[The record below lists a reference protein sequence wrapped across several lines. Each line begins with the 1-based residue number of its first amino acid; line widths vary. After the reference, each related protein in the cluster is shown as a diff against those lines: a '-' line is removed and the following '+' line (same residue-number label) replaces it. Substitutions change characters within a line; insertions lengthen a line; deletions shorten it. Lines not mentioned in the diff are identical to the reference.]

1 MRRGNSP
8 YSAAI
13 TGGGFLFEE
22 TDALLPF
29 LKSPDR
35 EALVKDELVN
45 NRILHI
51 NAEKSRSK
59 AILEIKRRFD
69 AMPPAFWEDY
79 QTMNDDDR
87 RIALLFV
94 ILKTYKVL
102 FDFQINVAIKKWNSV
117 SRTIDLQDL
126 AMEMNE
132 IAAKDEFVDS
142 WSENTK
148 TKVASAYLS
157 MLRKCGMMNR
167 EGNLVQLKPSNADFY
182 IRIGEPWFLEACFLA
197 PYQID
202 KVRQL
207 AASQQT
213 SNQDLGLRSTCSIGE
228 NIKKQMS

>member
-22 TDALLPF
+22 TDALLPL

-69 AMPPAFWEDY
+69 VMPPAFWEDY
-79 QTMNDDDR
+79 PAMNEDDR

-94 ILKTYKVL
+94 ILKTYKIL

-117 SRTIDLQDL
+117 SQTIDLQDL

-142 WSENTK
+142 WSESTK
-148 TKVASAYLS
+148 SKVASAYLS

-197 PYQID
+197 PYQI
-202 KVRQL
+202 
-207 AASQQT
+207 
-213 SNQDLGLRSTCSIGE
+213 E

>member
-22 TDALLPF
+22 TDALLPL

-69 AMPPAFWEDY
+69 VMPPAFWEDY
-79 QTMNDDDR
+79 LAMNEDDR

-94 ILKTYKVL
+94 ILKTYKIL

-142 WSENTK
+142 WSESTK

-182 IRIGEPWFLEACFLA
+182 IRIGELWFLEACFLA

>member
-1 MRRGNSP
+1 MRRGKSP

-22 TDALLPF
+22 TDALLP
-29 LKSPDR
+29 LLQSSERD
-35 EALVKDELVN
+35 ALIKDELVN

-69 AMPPAFWEDY
+69 VMPPAFWEDY
-79 QTMNDDDR
+79 QSMCEEDR

-94 ILKTYKVL
+94 ILKTYKIL
-102 FDFQINVAIKKWNSV
+102 FDFQINVAVKKWNSV
-117 SRTIDLQDL
+117 SRSIDLQDL
-126 AMEMNE
+126 ALEMNE

-142 WSENTK
+142 WSESTK

-167 EGNLVQLKPSNADFY
+167 GGQLVQLWPSNADFY
-182 IRIGEPWFLEACFLA
+182 IRIGELWFLEACFLA
-197 PYQID
+197 RYQI
-202 KVRQL
+202 
-207 AASQQT
+207 
-213 SNQDLGLRSTCSIGE
+213 E
-228 NIKKQMS
+228 NIKKQMP

>member
-1 MRRGNSP
+1 MRKGNSP

-22 TDALLPF
+22 TDALLP
-29 LKSPDR
+29 LLTSPDR
-35 EALVKDELVN
+35 ESLVKDELVN

-59 AILEIKRRFD
+59 AILEIKRRFEV
-69 AMPPAFWEDY
+69 MPPAFWEDY
-79 QTMNDDDR
+79 QSMNEEDR
-87 RIALLFV
+87 KIALLFV
-94 ILKTYKVL
+94 ILKTYKIL

-126 AMEMNE
+126 ALEINE

-142 WSENTK
+142 WSDSTK
-148 TKVASAYLS
+148 SKVASAYLS

-167 EGNLVQLKPSNADFY
+167 ERNLMQLKPSNAEFY
-182 IRIGEPWFLEACFLA
+182 IRIGELWFLEACFLA
-197 PYQID
+197 PYQI
-202 KVRQL
+202 
-207 AASQQT
+207 
-213 SNQDLGLRSTCSIGE
+213 E

>member
-1 MRRGNSP
+1 MKRGNSP

-22 TDALLPF
+22 TDALLPL

-35 EALVKDELVN
+35 DTLIRDELVN

-69 AMPPAFWEDY
+69 VMPPAFWDDY
-79 QTMNDDDR
+79 QSMNDDDR
-87 RIALLFV
+87 KIALFFV
-94 ILKTYKVL
+94 ILKTYKIL

-132 IAAKDEFVDS
+132 ISAKDEFVDS
-142 WSENTK
+142 WSESTK
-148 TKVASAYLS
+148 SKVASAYLS
-157 MLRKCGMMNR
+157 MLRKCGMMDR
-167 EGNLVQLKPSNADFY
+167 EGQLVQLKPTNADFY
-182 IRIGEPWFLEACFLA
+182 IRIGELWFLEACFLA
-197 PYQID
+197 PYQI
-202 KVRQL
+202 
-207 AASQQT
+207 
-213 SNQDLGLRSTCSIGE
+213 E
-228 NIKKQMS
+228 NIKKQMP

>member
-22 TDALLPF
+22 TDALLP
-29 LKSPDR
+29 LLQSPDR
-35 EALVKDELVN
+35 DALIKDELVN

-69 AMPPAFWEDY
+69 VMPPAFWDDY
-79 QTMNDDDR
+79 KSMSEEDR

-94 ILKTYKVL
+94 IMKTYKIL
-102 FDFQINVAIKKWNSV
+102 FDFQVNVAIKKWNSV
-117 SRTIDLQDL
+117 SRTIDLKDL
-126 AMEMNE
+126 AIEMNE

-142 WSENTK
+142 WSESTK

-167 EGNLVQLKPSNADFY
+167 DGQLVQLKPTNADFY
-182 IRIGEPWFLEACFLA
+182 IRIGELWFLEACFLA
-197 PYQID
+197 PYNI
-202 KVRQL
+202 
-207 AASQQT
+207 
-213 SNQDLGLRSTCSIGE
+213 E

>member
-1 MRRGNSP
+1 MKRGNSP

-22 TDALLPF
+22 TDALLPL

-35 EALVKDELVN
+35 DTLIRDELVN

-69 AMPPAFWEDY
+69 VMPPAFWDDY
-79 QTMNDDDR
+79 QSMNDEDR
-87 RIALLFV
+87 KIALFFV
-94 ILKTYKVL
+94 ILKTYKIL
-102 FDFQINVAIKKWNSV
+102 FDFQINVTIKKWNSV

-132 IAAKDEFVDS
+132 ISAKDEFVDS
-142 WSENTK
+142 WSESTK
-148 TKVASAYLS
+148 SKVASAYLS
-157 MLRKCGMMNR
+157 MLRKCGMMDR
-167 EGNLVQLKPSNADFY
+167 EGQLVQLKPTNADFY
-182 IRIGEPWFLEACFLA
+182 IRIGELWFLEACFLA

-202 KVRQL
+202 
-207 AASQQT
+207 
-213 SNQDLGLRSTCSIGE
+213 

>member
-22 TDALLPF
+22 MDALLPL
-29 LKSPDR
+29 LKSPER

-51 NAEKSRSK
+51 NAEKSRSRN
-59 AILEIKRRFD
+59 INEIKRRFD
-69 AMPPAFWEDY
+69 VMPPAFWEDY
-79 QTMNDDDR
+79 QAMIEDDR

-94 ILKTYKVL
+94 ILKTYKIL

-142 WSENTK
+142 WSESTK

>member
-22 TDALLPF
+22 TDALLPL
-29 LKSPDR
+29 LKSPER
-35 EALVKDELVN
+35 NTLVKDELVN

-69 AMPPAFWEDY
+69 VMPPAFWEDY
-79 QTMNDDDR
+79 QAMIEDDR

-94 ILKTYKVL
+94 ILKTYKIL

-142 WSENTK
+142 WSESTK

>member
-22 TDALLPF
+22 TDALLPL
-29 LKSPDR
+29 LKSPER

-69 AMPPAFWEDY
+69 VMPPAFWEDY
-79 QTMNDDDR
+79 QTMNEDDR

-94 ILKTYKVL
+94 ILKTYKIL

-117 SRTIDLQDL
+117 SQTIDLQDL

-142 WSENTK
+142 WSESTK
-148 TKVASAYLS
+148 SKVASAYLS

-167 EGNLVQLKPSNADFY
+167 EGNLVQLKPTNADFY
-182 IRIGEPWFLEACFLA
+182 IRIGELWFLEACFLA
-197 PYQID
+197 PYQI
-202 KVRQL
+202 
-207 AASQQT
+207 
-213 SNQDLGLRSTCSIGE
+213 E

>member
-22 TDALLPF
+22 TDALLSL

-69 AMPPAFWEDY
+69 VMPPAFWEDY
-79 QTMNDDDR
+79 QAMNEDDR

-94 ILKTYKVL
+94 ILKTYKIL

-142 WSENTK
+142 WSESTK
-148 TKVASAYLS
+148 TKVASTYLS

-167 EGNLVQLKPSNADFY
+167 EGNLVRLKPSNADFY

-197 PYQID
+197 PYQI
-202 KVRQL
+202 
-207 AASQQT
+207 S
-213 SNQDLGLRSTCSIGE
+213 
-228 NIKKQMS
+228 NIKSQIENSK

>member
-29 LKSPDR
+29 LQSPDR
-35 EALVKDELVN
+35 DALIKDELVN

-69 AMPPAFWEDY
+69 VMPPAFWDDY
-79 QTMNDDDR
+79 KSMSEEDR

-94 ILKTYKVL
+94 ILKTYKIL

-142 WSENTK
+142 WSESTK

-167 EGNLVQLKPSNADFY
+167 EGQLVQLKATNADFY
-182 IRIGEPWFLEACFLA
+182 IRIGELWFLEACFLA
-197 PYQID
+197 PYQI
-202 KVRQL
+202 
-207 AASQQT
+207 
-213 SNQDLGLRSTCSIGE
+213 E

>member
-1 MRRGNSP
+1 MKKCGNSP

-22 TDALLPF
+22 TDALLP
-29 LKSPDR
+29 LLTSPDR
-35 EALVKDELVN
+35 ESLVKDELVN

-51 NAEKSRSK
+51 NAEKSRGK
-59 AILEIKRRFD
+59 AILEIRRRFEV
-69 AMPPAFWEDY
+69 MPPAFWEDY
-79 QTMNDDDR
+79 KSMNEEDR

-94 ILKTYKVL
+94 ILKTYKIL

-126 AMEMNE
+126 AMEINE

-142 WSENTK
+142 WSDSTK
-148 TKVASAYLS
+148 SKVASAYLS

-167 EGNLVQLKPSNADFY
+167 EGNLVQLKPSNAEFY
-182 IRIGEPWFLEACFLA
+182 IRIGELWFLEACFLA
-197 PYQID
+197 PYQI
-202 KVRQL
+202 
-207 AASQQT
+207 
-213 SNQDLGLRSTCSIGE
+213 E

>member
-13 TGGGFLFEE
+13 TGGGFLFGE
-22 TDALLPF
+22 TDALLPL

-35 EALVKDELVN
+35 EALVKDEMVN

-69 AMPPAFWEDY
+69 VMPPAFWEDY
-79 QTMNDDDR
+79 QAMNEDDR

-94 ILKTYKVL
+94 ILKTYKIL
-102 FDFQINVAIKKWNSV
+102 FDFQINVAIKKSV

-142 WSENTK
+142 WSESTK

-157 MLRKCGMMNR
+157 MLRKCGMINR

-182 IRIGEPWFLEACFLA
+182 FRIGEPWFLEARFLA
-197 PYQID
+197 PYQI
-202 KVRQL
+202 
-207 AASQQT
+207 
-213 SNQDLGLRSTCSIGE
+213 E

>member
-1 MRRGNSP
+1 MKRGNSP

-22 TDALLPF
+22 TDALLPL

-35 EALVKDELVN
+35 ETLIKDELVN
-45 NRILHI
+45 NRLLHI
-51 NAEKSRSK
+51 NAERSRGK

-69 AMPPAFWEDY
+69 VMPPAFWDDY
-79 QTMNDDDR
+79 QSMSDNDR
-87 RIALLFV
+87 KIALLFV
-94 ILKTYKVL
+94 ILKTYKIL

-117 SRTIDLQDL
+117 SRSIDLQDL

-142 WSENTK
+142 WSDSTK
-148 TKVASAYLS
+148 AKVESAYLS
-157 MLRKCGMMNR
+157 MLRKCGMMDR
-167 EGNLVQLKPSNADFY
+167 EGKLVQLKPTNADFY
-182 IRIGEPWFLEACFLA
+182 IRIGELWFLEACFLA

-202 KVRQL
+202 
-207 AASQQT
+207 
-213 SNQDLGLRSTCSIGE
+213 

>member
-1 MRRGNSP
+1 MKRGNSP

-22 TDALLPF
+22 TDALLPL

-35 EALVKDELVN
+35 ETLIKDELVN

-69 AMPPAFWEDY
+69 VMPPAFWDDY
-79 QTMNDDDR
+79 QSMNDDDR
-87 RIALLFV
+87 KIALLFV
-94 ILKTYKVL
+94 ILKTYKIL

-132 IAAKDEFVDS
+132 ISAKDEFVDS
-142 WSENTK
+142 WSESTK
-148 TKVASAYLS
+148 SKVASAYLS
-157 MLRKCGMMNR
+157 MLRKCGMMDR
-167 EGNLVQLKPSNADFY
+167 EGQLAQLKPTNADFY
-182 IRIGEPWFLEACFLA
+182 IRIGELWFLEACFLA
-197 PYQID
+197 PYQI
-202 KVRQL
+202 
-207 AASQQT
+207 
-213 SNQDLGLRSTCSIGE
+213 E

>member
-22 TDALLPF
+22 TDALLP
-29 LKSPDR
+29 LLQSPDR
-35 EALVKDELVN
+35 EALIKNELVN

-69 AMPPAFWEDY
+69 VMPPAFWDDY
-79 QTMNDDDR
+79 KSMSEEDR

-94 ILKTYKVL
+94 ILKTYKIL

-142 WSENTK
+142 WSESTK

-167 EGNLVQLKPSNADFY
+167 EGQLVQLKPTNADFY
-182 IRIGEPWFLEACFLA
+182 IRIGELWFLEACFLA
-197 PYQID
+197 PYQI
-202 KVRQL
+202 
-207 AASQQT
+207 
-213 SNQDLGLRSTCSIGE
+213 E

>member
-22 TDALLPF
+22 TDALLPL

-35 EALVKDELVN
+35 EALVKDELIN

-51 NAEKSRSK
+51 NAERSRSK

-69 AMPPAFWEDY
+69 VMSPAFWEDY
-79 QTMNDDDR
+79 QAMNEDDR

-94 ILKTYKVL
+94 ILKTYKIL

-142 WSENTK
+142 WSESTK

-167 EGNLVQLKPSNADFY
+167 EGNLVQLKPRNADFY
-182 IRIGEPWFLEACFLA
+182 IKIGEPWFLEACFLA
-197 PYQID
+197 PYQI
-202 KVRQL
+202 
-207 AASQQT
+207 
-213 SNQDLGLRSTCSIGE
+213 E

>member
-1 MRRGNSP
+1 MKKCGNSP

-22 TDALLPF
+22 TDALLP
-29 LKSPDR
+29 LLTSPDR
-35 EALVKDELVN
+35 ESLVKDELVN

-59 AILEIKRRFD
+59 AILEIKRRFEV
-69 AMPPAFWEDY
+69 MPPAFWEDY
-79 QTMNDDDR
+79 KSMNEEDR

-94 ILKTYKVL
+94 ILKTYKIL

-126 AMEMNE
+126 AIEINE

-142 WSENTK
+142 WSDSTK
-148 TKVASAYLS
+148 SKVASAYLS

-167 EGNLVQLKPSNADFY
+167 EGNLVQLKPSNAEFY
-182 IRIGEPWFLEACFLA
+182 IRIGELWFLEACFLA
-197 PYQID
+197 PYQI
-202 KVRQL
+202 
-207 AASQQT
+207 
-213 SNQDLGLRSTCSIGE
+213 E

>member
-22 TDALLPF
+22 MDALLPL
-29 LKSPDR
+29 LKSPER

-51 NAEKSRSK
+51 NAEKSRSRN
-59 AILEIKRRFD
+59 INEIKRRFD
-69 AMPPAFWEDY
+69 VMPPAFWEDY
-79 QTMNDDDR
+79 QAMIEDDR

-94 ILKTYKVL
+94 ILKTYKIL
-102 FDFQINVAIKKWNSV
+102 FDFQINVAIKKWNFV
-117 SRTIDLQDL
+117 SRTIDIQDL

-142 WSENTK
+142 WSESTK

>member
-1 MRRGNSP
+1 MKRGNSP

-22 TDALLPF
+22 TDALLPL

-35 EALVKDELVN
+35 DTLIKDELVN

-69 AMPPAFWEDY
+69 VMPPAFWDDY
-79 QTMNDDDR
+79 QSMNDEDR
-87 RIALLFV
+87 KTALFFV
-94 ILKTYKVL
+94 ILKTYKIL

-132 IAAKDEFVDS
+132 ISAKDEFVDS
-142 WSENTK
+142 WSESTK
-148 TKVASAYLS
+148 SKVASAYLS
-157 MLRKCGMMNR
+157 MLRKCGMMDR
-167 EGNLVQLKPSNADFY
+167 EGQLVQLKPTNADFY
-182 IRIGEPWFLEACFLA
+182 IRIGELWFLEACFLA

-202 KVRQL
+202 
-207 AASQQT
+207 
-213 SNQDLGLRSTCSIGE
+213 

>member
-22 TDALLPF
+22 TDALLPL
-29 LKSPDR
+29 LKSPER

-59 AILEIKRRFD
+59 AILEIKRRFEV
-69 AMPPAFWEDY
+69 MPPAFWEDY
-79 QTMNDDDR
+79 KSMNEDDR
-87 RIALLFV
+87 KIALLFV
-94 ILKTYKVL
+94 ILKTYKIL

-126 AMEMNE
+126 AIEINE

-142 WSENTK
+142 WSDSTK
-148 TKVASAYLS
+148 SKVASAYLS

-167 EGNLVQLKPSNADFY
+167 EGNLVQLKPSNAEFY
-182 IRIGEPWFLEACFLA
+182 IRIGELWFLEACFLA
-197 PYQID
+197 PYQI
-202 KVRQL
+202 
-207 AASQQT
+207 
-213 SNQDLGLRSTCSIGE
+213 E

>member
-22 TDALLPF
+22 TDALLPL

-69 AMPPAFWEDY
+69 VMPPAFWEDY
-79 QTMNDDDR
+79 QDMNEDDR

-94 ILKTYKVL
+94 ILKTYKIL

-117 SRTIDLQDL
+117 SQTIDLQDL

-142 WSENTK
+142 WSESTK
-148 TKVASAYLS
+148 SKVASAYLS

-167 EGNLVQLKPSNADFY
+167 EGNLVQLKPTNADFY
-182 IRIGEPWFLEACFLA
+182 IRIGELWFLEACFLA
-197 PYQID
+197 PYQIE
-202 KVRQL
+202 
-207 AASQQT
+207 
-213 SNQDLGLRSTCSIGE
+213 I
-228 NIKKQMS
+228 IKKQMS

>member
-22 TDALLPF
+22 TDALLSL

-35 EALVKDELVN
+35 NTLIKDELVN

-51 NAEKSRSK
+51 NAERSRSK

-69 AMPPAFWEDY
+69 VMPPAFWDDY
-79 QTMNDDDR
+79 KSMSEEDR

-94 ILKTYKVL
+94 ILKTYKIL

-142 WSENTK
+142 WSESTK

-167 EGNLVQLKPSNADFY
+167 EGQLVQLKATNADFY
-182 IRIGEPWFLEACFLA
+182 IRIGELWFLEACFLA
-197 PYQID
+197 PYQI
-202 KVRQL
+202 
-207 AASQQT
+207 
-213 SNQDLGLRSTCSIGE
+213 E

>member
-1 MRRGNSP
+1 MKRGNSP

-22 TDALLPF
+22 TDALLPL

-35 EALVKDELVN
+35 DTLIKYELVN

-69 AMPPAFWEDY
+69 VMPPAFWDDY
-79 QTMNDDDR
+79 QSMSEEDR

-94 ILKTYKVL
+94 ILKTYKIL
-102 FDFQINVAIKKWNSV
+102 FDFQINIAIKKWNSV

-142 WSENTK
+142 WSESTK

-167 EGNLVQLKPSNADFY
+167 EGQLVQLKPTNANFY
-182 IRIGEPWFLEACFLA
+182 IRIGELWFLEACFLA
-197 PYQID
+197 PYQI
-202 KVRQL
+202 
-207 AASQQT
+207 
-213 SNQDLGLRSTCSIGE
+213 E

>member
-1 MRRGNSP
+1 MKRGRSP

-22 TDALLPF
+22 TDALLP
-29 LKSPDR
+29 LLQSPDNKR
-35 EALVKDELVN
+35 LVEDELIN

-51 NAEKSRSK
+51 NAEKSR
-59 AILEIKRRFD
+59 IRNINEIRRRYA
-69 AMPPAFWEDY
+69 AMPPVFWEDY
-79 QTMNDDDR
+79 QAMSEEDR

-94 ILKTYKVL
+94 ILKTYKIL

-148 TKVASAYLS
+148 SKVASTYLS
-157 MLRKCGMMNR
+157 MLRKCGMLNR
-167 EGNLVQLKPSNADFY
+167 EGKLMQLKPGNADFY
-182 IRIGEPWFLEACFLA
+182 LRIGERWFLEACFLA
-197 PYQID
+197 PYQI
-202 KVRQL
+202 
-207 AASQQT
+207 
-213 SNQDLGLRSTCSIGE
+213 E

>member
-1 MRRGNSP
+1 MKRGRSP

-13 TGGGFLFEE
+13 SGGGFLFEE
-22 TDALLPF
+22 TDALLP
-29 LKSPDR
+29 LLQSPDNKR
-35 EALVKDELVN
+35 LVEDELIN

-51 NAEKSRSK
+51 NAEKSR
-59 AILEIKRRFD
+59 IRNINEIRRRYA
-69 AMPPAFWEDY
+69 AMPPIFWEDY
-79 QTMNDDDR
+79 QAMSEEDR

-94 ILKTYKVL
+94 ILKTYKIL

-148 TKVASAYLS
+148 SKVASTYLS
-157 MLRKCGMMNR
+157 ILRKCGMLNR
-167 EGNLVQLKPSNADFY
+167 EGKLMQLKPGNADFY
-182 IRIGEPWFLEACFLA
+182 LRIGERWFLEACFLA
-197 PYQID
+197 PYQI
-202 KVRQL
+202 
-207 AASQQT
+207 
-213 SNQDLGLRSTCSIGE
+213 E

>member
-1 MRRGNSP
+1 MAGMKSP

-22 TDALLPF
+22 TDALLPL
-29 LKSPDR
+29 LKSIDR
-35 EALVKDELVN
+35 ETLIKDELVN

-69 AMPPAFWEDY
+69 VMPPAFWDDY
-79 QTMNDDDR
+79 QSMNDDDR
-87 RIALLFV
+87 KIALFFV
-94 ILKTYKVL
+94 ILKTYKIL

-132 IAAKDEFVDS
+132 ISAKDEFVDS
-142 WSENTK
+142 WSESTK
-148 TKVASAYLS
+148 SKVASAYLS
-157 MLRKCGMMNR
+157 MLRKCGMMDR
-167 EGNLVQLKPSNADFY
+167 EGQLVQLKPTNADFY
-182 IRIGEPWFLEACFLA
+182 IRIGELWFLEACFLA
-197 PYQID
+197 PYQI
-202 KVRQL
+202 
-207 AASQQT
+207 
-213 SNQDLGLRSTCSIGE
+213 E

>member
-1 MRRGNSP
+1 MRKGNSP

-22 TDALLPF
+22 TDALLP
-29 LKSPDR
+29 LLTSPDR
-35 EALVKDELVN
+35 ESLVKDELVN

-59 AILEIKRRFD
+59 AILEIKRRFEV
-69 AMPPAFWEDY
+69 MPPAFWEDY
-79 QTMNDDDR
+79 KSMNEEDR

-94 ILKTYKVL
+94 ILKTYKIL

-126 AMEMNE
+126 AIEINE

-142 WSENTK
+142 WSDSTK
-148 TKVASAYLS
+148 SKVASAYLS

-167 EGNLVQLKPSNADFY
+167 EGNLVQLKPGNAEFY
-182 IRIGEPWFLEACFLA
+182 IRIGELWFLEACFLA
-197 PYQID
+197 PYQI
-202 KVRQL
+202 
-207 AASQQT
+207 
-213 SNQDLGLRSTCSIGE
+213 E

>member
-22 TDALLPF
+22 TDALLP
-29 LKSPDR
+29 LLTSPDR
-35 EALVKDELVN
+35 ESLVKDELVN

-59 AILEIKRRFD
+59 AILEIKRRFEV
-69 AMPPAFWEDY
+69 MPPAFWEDY
-79 QTMNDDDR
+79 KSMNEDDR
-87 RIALLFV
+87 KIALLFV
-94 ILKTYKVL
+94 ILKTYKIL

-142 WSENTK
+142 WSESTK
-148 TKVASAYLS
+148 TKVASTYLS

-197 PYQID
+197 PYQI
-202 KVRQL
+202 
-207 AASQQT
+207 
-213 SNQDLGLRSTCSIGE
+213 E